1 MGRLRFFVVFASM
14 VCMHFGCFAQH
25 WLTIK
30 TDSRSSIDFPI
41 KPDSTQEDNKTTF
54 VAKDSNCV
62 FTLIMTAVKDSDP
75 NSDYMNLA
83 YSSLSDNLNKLSGFK
98 LVEGKDFTLNKL
110 PGKYFDYKSVIGSGN
125 LLRSKERAF
134 YYDGRLYAFTCTSID
149 TGSLFMASSLHF
161 LESFKINANIEVKPP
176 DEERQGDMYLKF
188 RFGHLVFSGIFAL
201 IAFGLYYIYKK
212 RDSSA

>member
-1 MGRLRFFVVFASM
+1 MVFASM
-14 VCMHFGCFAQH
+14 FCVPLGCFAQQ
-25 WLTIK
+25 WITIK
-30 TDSRSSIDFPI
+30 TDSRSTIDFPI
-41 KPDSTQEDNKTTF
+41 KPDSTQEDSKTTF

-62 FTLIMTAVKDSDP
+62 FTLVMTAVKDSDP
-75 NSDYMNLA
+75 NSDYLNLA
-83 YSSLSDNLNKLSGFK
+83 YSSVADDLNKLSGFK
-98 LVEGKDFTLNKL
+98 LIEEKDFTLNKL

-134 YYDGRLYAFTCTSID
+134 YYDGTLYAYTCTSTD
-149 TGSLFMASSLHF
+149 TGSLFMASSSRF
-161 LESFKINANIEVKPP
+161 LESFKINANIGVKPP

-212 RDSSA
+212 RDSPA